1 MRPILSG
8 AIDIFFADYAVK
20 KNSTKV
26 FTSVFATSAI
36 SLTCVA
42 IATSPSPAQNAAAR
56 GFFCDTSSGVPV
68 TVYQNPQGNK
78 EPWIRWVSNAFASS
92 GYNPQTRCQE
102 VSGRLETYRRNKQ
115 LKYITV
121 GVMNGQRVVCTA
133 SQVNGRCENL
143 IFTLKPNQDAVR
155 TLNNLLAWRE
165 GQAGAP
171 SLRESG
177 AIPYIDVSGRLG
189 DDGNNEMPPSVSQPS
204 NSQPIPQPNNN
215 GGGSREL

>member
-1 MRPILSG
+1 MLFKEITTQ
-8 AIDIFFADYAVK
+8 K
-20 KNSTKV
+20 TWKV
-26 FTSVFATSAI
+26 FTKVVATG
-36 SLTCVA
+36 A
-42 IATSPSPAQNAAAR
+42 IALSSIAIGTPPSPAQNAAAR
-56 GFFCDTSSGVPV
+56 GFFCDTSSGTPV
-68 TVYQNPQGNK
+68 TIYQNAQGTQ

-143 IFTLKPNQDAVR
+143 IFTLKSNQDAVR

-189 DDGNNEMPPSVSQPS
+189 DDGNSEMPPSVSQPS
-204 NSQPIPQPNNN
+204 NTQPMPQQPNNN

>member
-1 MRPILSG
+1 M
-8 AIDIFFADYAVK
+8 FFSLFMLFK
-20 KNSTKV
+20 EISTQKTRKV
-26 FTSVFATSAI
+26 FTKVVVTGAI
-36 SLTCVA
+36 ALSSVA
-42 IATSPSPAQNAAAR
+42 IGTPPSQAQNAAAR

-68 TVYQNPQGNK
+68 TMYQNAQGTQ

-121 GVMNGQRVVCTA
+121 GMMNGQRVVCTA

-143 IFTLKPNQDAVR
+143 IFTLKPNQDPIR

-171 SLRESG
+171 SLNESG

-189 DDGNNEMPPSVSQPS
+189 EDASSTPAVAPSTNVQPLPQPS
-204 NSQPIPQPNNN
+204 S
-215 GGGSREL
+215 GGGREL